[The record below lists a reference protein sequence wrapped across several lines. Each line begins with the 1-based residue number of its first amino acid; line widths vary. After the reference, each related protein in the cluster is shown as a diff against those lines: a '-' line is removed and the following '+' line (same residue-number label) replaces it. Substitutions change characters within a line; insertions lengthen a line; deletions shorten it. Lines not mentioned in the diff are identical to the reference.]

1 MSNQQL
7 AEPRY
12 LTKYI
17 ERMGIVNEDMIS
29 RKAGQVTGQVVK
41 LQPESQPES
50 RPESRPESMEQRVL
64 GLTSRKGSQQ

>member
-1 MSNQQL
+1 MSNPQL
-7 AEPRY
+7 ADPPDF
-12 LTKYI
+12 TKCI
-17 ERMGIVNEDMIS
+17 ERISMGNGDMIR

-50 RPESRPESMEQRVL
+50 RPESMEQRVL